1 VFVGLIMWST
11 RDLVVLPSAG
21 ASRSQSKERPATM
34 SLLFG
39 YFDPGTGSLL
49 LQLIL
54 GGTAGLLVFAK
65 YLWERMPGIRGRKT
79 DGSSGASSTGAS

>member
-1 VFVGLIMWST
+1 
-11 RDLVVLPSAG
+11 
-21 ASRSQSKERPATM
+21 M

-54 GGTAGLLVFAK
+54 GGTAGFLVFAK
-65 YLWERMPGIRGRKT
+65 YVWERMPGIRGRKT
-79 DGSSGASSTGAS
+79 DGPSGASSTGAS